1 MGVGVGGIG
10 LGRGKI
16 WQEDDFAHSP
26 SLPSLP
32 STRRHSSPSPPS
44 PPPSRAAMKT
54 SYQFSNLLGSV
65 YTAGNVVFTPDGETV
80 LSPVGNRLSIFHLG
94 RNTSTTLPFQTRK
107 PIARVALS
115 PADANLVL
123 VADTDGRALLADIR
137 RRSVIASINFKKALR
152 AAKFSNDGRYIAIS
166 HGSQVQVWKV
176 PSTIGRQF
184 NPFELH
190 RVYTGHFDDVLS
202 IEWSRDSK

>member
-1 MGVGVGGIG
+1 MGVARGRRCERLSSCRGPVGAADIFVPRA
-10 LGRGKI
+10 RGQAKVG
-16 WQEDDFAHSP
+16 DFSHPHLA
-26 SLPSLP
+26 
-32 STRRHSSPSPPS
+32 
-44 PPPSRAAMKT
+44 SRCDMKT
-54 SYQFSNLLGSV
+54 SYQFANLLGSV

-94 RNTSTTLPFQTRK
+94 RNTSTTLPFETRK

-115 PADANLVL
+115 PTDPDLVL
-123 VADTDGRALLADIR
+123 VADVDGRSLLADIR
-137 RRSVIASINFKKALR
+137 RRSVIASIHFKRPLR
-152 AAKFSNDGRYIAIS
+152 AAKFSNDGKYIAIS
-166 HGSQVQVWKV
+166 HGPQVQVWKV

-190 RVYTGHFDDVLS
+190 RTYTGHFDDVLS